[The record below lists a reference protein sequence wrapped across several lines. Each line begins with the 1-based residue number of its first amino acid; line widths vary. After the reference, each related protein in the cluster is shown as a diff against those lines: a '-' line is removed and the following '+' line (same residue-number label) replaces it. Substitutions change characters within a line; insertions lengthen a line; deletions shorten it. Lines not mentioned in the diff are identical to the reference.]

1 MRLGTPSSPT
11 ALIPLAGEAVGTTA
25 YPELRHCFISET
37 PLLDER
43 TMDSLI
49 PVFTLIFGAVVGVV
63 ATWLALHAKWHRGF
77 DDGRAASATELA
89 ALNERVAAKD
99 RELQKLQE
107 SFDEEAAV
115 SDSLRHENARLQAN
129 LEGERRAAHERAE
142 SFKQAAEALAEK
154 FKALSRDALK
164 DNNQEFLNLARAT
177 LEKFQATAKGDLE
190 QRQQAIDQLVKPLR
204 ESLDKVDGK
213 IEEMERIRA
222 GAYSGLIEQVKTLAA
237 SQQQL
242 QSETGNLVKALRTPH
257 IRGRWGEI
265 QLRRVVELAGMLQYC
280 DFTEQA
286 SVATEDSRIRP
297 DVIVRLPGNRTIVVD
312 AKVPF
317 EAFYESIST
326 TDDVVRLDRL
336 KEHARLVRT
345 HIGNLSRKSYWET
358 VQPTPEFV
366 LLFLPGENFYSAA
379 LEQDPKLIEDGINQ
393 RVIIATPTTLI
404 ALLKAI
410 SYGWQQE
417 QRAANADEVG
427 KLGKELYDRM
437 RTFINYF
444 ADIGRNLD
452 RALESY
458 NKGVGSL
465 EARVLVTA
473 RKFKERGAIAGEEID
488 TLEPVDKSTRVLNL
502 DEGGLFPE
510 LVAAEPVD
518 DDEDDESLPLLS
530 SKTAAGQG

>member
-1 MRLGTPSSPT
+1 
-11 ALIPLAGEAVGTTA
+11 
-25 YPELRHCFISET
+25 
-37 PLLDER
+37 
-43 TMDSLI
+43 
-49 PVFTLIFGAVVGVV
+49 
-63 ATWLALHAKWHRGF
+63 LALRAQTGRAF
-77 DDGRAASATELA
+77 DDGKAAAATELS
-89 ALNERVAAKD
+89 ALHERVAAKD

-107 SFDEEAAV
+107 TFDAEVAE
-115 SDSLRHENARLQAN
+115 SDGLRKLSSGLQAE
-129 LEGERRAAHERAE
+129 LEGERRAGQERSE
-142 SFKQAAEALAEK
+142 SFKRVTEELAEK

-190 QRQQAIDQLVKPLR
+190 QRQQAIDQLVKPLK
-204 ESLDKVDGK
+204 ESLEKVDGK
-213 IEEMERIRA
+213 IGEIEKARA
-222 GAYSGLIEQVKTLAA
+222 GAYAELREQVRTLAT
-237 SQQQL
+237 SQVEL
-242 QSETGNLVKALRTPH
+242 RAETGNLVKALRTPH

-265 QLRRVVELAGMLQYC
+265 QLRRVVELAGMVQYC
-280 DFTEQA
+280 DFNEQA
-286 SVATEDSRIRP
+286 NVTTEDGRIRP

-317 EAFYESIST
+317 EAFYESISA
-326 TDDVVRLDRL
+326 TDDAVRIERL

-345 HIGNLSRKSYWET
+345 HIGHLSRKSYWET

-427 KLGKELYDRM
+427 KLGKELYDRL

-465 EARVLVTA
+465 EARVMVTA
-473 RKFKERGAIAGEEID
+473 RKFKERGAIAGEEVEV
-488 TLEPVDKSTRVLNL
+488 LEPVDKSSRILNL

-510 LVAAEPVD
+510 LVAGETAAEPEPDYD
-518 DDEDDESLPLLS
+518 DDESMPLLRS
-530 SKTAAGQG
+530 SKTAAGPG

>member
-1 MRLGTPSSPT
+1 
-11 ALIPLAGEAVGTTA
+11 
-25 YPELRHCFISET
+25 
-37 PLLDER
+37 
-43 TMDSLI
+43 MDSVL
-49 PVFTLIFGAVVGVV
+49 PVLTLIFGALIGAVV
-63 ATWLALHAKWHRGF
+63 AWLALHAKWHRGF
-77 DDGRAASATELA
+77 DDGRAASATEIA
-89 ALNERVAAKD
+89 ALQERLAAKD
-99 RELQKLQE
+99 RELAKLQQTFE
-107 SFDEEAAV
+107 TDVTDGDRMRE
-115 SDSLRHENARLQAN
+115 DNGRLLAD
-129 LEGERRAAHERAE
+129 LEGERRAAQERNE
-142 SFKQAAEALAEK
+142 SFKRVTEELAEK

-177 LEKFQATAKGDLE
+177 LEKFQVSAKGELD
-190 QRQQAIDQLVKPLR
+190 QRQQAIDQLVKPLKD
-204 ESLDKVDGK
+204 SLEKVDGK
-213 IEEMERIRA
+213 IGELEKSRA
-222 GAYSGLIEQVKTLAA
+222 GAYAELREQVKSLAT
-237 SQQQL
+237 QQL
-242 QSETGNLVKALRTPH
+242 ELRNETGNLVKALRTPH

-280 DFTEQA
+280 DFTEQET
-286 SVATEDSRIRP
+286 VATEDGRIRP

-326 TDDVVRLDRL
+326 TDDSVRTDRL

-437 RTFINYF
+437 RTFVNYF
-444 ADIGRNLD
+444 AEIGRNLD

-473 RKFKERGAIAGEEID
+473 RKFKERGALAGEEIE
-488 TLEPVDKSTRVLNL
+488 TLEPIDKSTRVLNL

-510 LVAAEPVD
+510 LVAQNSDPIEE
-518 DDEDDESLPLLS
+518 EDDRHPLLNVKS
-530 SKTAAGQG
+530 ARAGD